1 MNKERFVYIDALR
14 GIAIAGVIIV
24 HSASITNVNGLLKQ
38 AASLG
43 SMGVQLFFVISAFT
57 IFYSLSK
64 SNGSATQFR
73 DFFIRRLFRIV
84 PVYWLGI
91 VLYTAVYGLGSRGWL
106 DGPELWHYPFHILLI
121 NVLHPLTSSSVV
133 PGGWSISCEVLFYML
148 VPLLYVYLNT
158 SKKLIGFLLIAM
170 VLLPVLN
177 IMLQNYAL
185 VHWSGIDR
193 VQLKDFFYRWIP
205 NQLACFTFGILLYK
219 IYEDKRYA
227 GWVSGRV
234 VNLIGVTLIV
244 LALFALQLYY
254 IKIPE
259 RIHLYSLVFMCLA
272 LLLSVVPW
280 TLFVNGFTVFL
291 GKISYSCYL
300 IHFLVIKQVTVVIG
314 NYFPVLTGHNKGY
327 FLLVLFLSFLITIPL
342 GWLSYTFIELQ
353 AVNLGRK
360 LITYLNHT
368 ATHEKEMSDLKKSNV
383 KGGKIANP

>member
-1 MNKERFVYIDALR
+1 MSKERFVYIDALR
-14 GIAIAGVIIV
+14 GIAIAGVILV
-24 HSASITNVNGLLKQ
+24 HSASIVNLRGLAGQ

-64 SNGSATQFR
+64 SDGSDTQFR

-91 VLYTAVYGLGSRGWL
+91 LLYTAVYGLDSRGWL

-121 NVLHPLTSSSVV
+121 NVMHPETSSSVV

-148 VPLLYVYLNT
+148 VPLLYVYLN
-158 SKKLIGFLLIAM
+158 SNKKLLGFLLFAM

-177 IMLQNYAL
+177 FMFQKYAL
-185 VHWSGIDR
+185 NHWSDVVDKG
-193 VQLKDFFYRWIP
+193 QLKDFFYRWIP
-205 NQLACFTFGILLYK
+205 NQLACFTFGILLFK
-219 IYEDKRYA
+219 IYKEKRY
-227 GWVSGRV
+227 VSYVSHKV
-234 VNLIGVTLIV
+234 VNLV
-244 LALFALQLYY
+244 LVALVVLVLFALQLYY

-259 RIHLYSLVFMCLA
+259 RTHLYAFTFMCLA

-300 IHFLVIKQVTVVIG
+300 IHFLVVKQVAVFLS
-314 NYFPVLTGHNKGY
+314 NYFPVLAHHDKAY
-327 FLLVLFLSFLITIPL
+327 FLSVLVLTFLITIPL
-342 GWLSYTFIELQ
+342 GFMSYTFIELK
-353 AVNLGRK
+353 AVDLGRK

-368 ATHEKEMSDLKKSNV
+368 AEIEREKAIGEKVHKS
-383 KGGKIANP
+383 P